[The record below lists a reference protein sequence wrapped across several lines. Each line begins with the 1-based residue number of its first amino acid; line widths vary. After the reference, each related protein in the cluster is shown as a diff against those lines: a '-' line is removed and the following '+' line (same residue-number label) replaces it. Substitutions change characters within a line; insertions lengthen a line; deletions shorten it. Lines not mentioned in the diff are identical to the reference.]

1 MAQVSKKNNTIAKN
15 TLFLYLRMFFV
26 LGVSLYTTRVV
37 FNVLG
42 VVDYGIYNVVS
53 GFVLLFSFL
62 NTSLAN
68 GVQRYYNYSI
78 GRKGEYSV
86 TDVYNMSLL
95 IQLIFGVVLVLVIEL
110 GGLWYMDHYMTIPA
124 ERLVAAKWVFHTGVL
139 SLFLVIMQIPYS
151 AAVIAYE
158 KMDYYAVVNI
168 VDVVARLVAIIVLPC
183 IDVDKLALYGCLLLM
198 INVLDLAM
206 YAGYCKLQFDGI
218 VLALKFRSKLFRDM
232 LVFSGWNIFGTFS
245 FMLQSQGMNLLL
257 NGWFGP
263 VLNAARGVANM
274 VQAAVQGFQ
283 GNIVL
288 AFRPQIVQSYAEGD
302 YERVREMFNWLSKI
316 SYVMLLV
323 IITPLTLELH
333 QVLEFWLGDKVPE
346 ETYIFTTLVLVNTL
360 ISSLNTPVTQVIH
373 ATGRMKLYQIA
384 VGTIICMS
392 LPVAWL
398 FLKMG
403 CEPYSVFVVCILFT
417 LINQIVSIMV
427 LRRYFAIDIRKYVS
441 GIIIPLLVVTVL
453 TPVAGWYLCQVMD
466 ETFLRL
472 VIVGAV
478 SVCMCLALSYYVLLN
493 GAERRVIVSFIQNKI
508 RKS

>member
-95 IQLIFGVVLVLVIEL
+95 IQLIFGVALVLVIEL

-124 ERLVAAKWVFHTGVL
+124 ERLVAARWVFHTGVL

-158 KMDYYAVVNI
+158 KMDYYAIVNI

-183 IDVDKLALYGCLLLM
+183 IDVDKLALYGCLLLI

-206 YAGYCKLQFDGI
+206 YAGYSRSRFGGI
-218 VLALKFRSKLFRDM
+218 VLALKFRPKLFRDM
-232 LVFSGWNIFGTFS
+232 LAFSGWNIFGTFS

-302 YERVREMFNWLSKI
+302 NERVREMFDWLSKI

-333 QVLEFWLGDKVPE
+333 QVLGFWLGDKMPE
-346 ETYIFTTLVLVNTL
+346 ETYVFTTLVLVNTM

-398 FLKMG
+398 LLKMG

-427 LRRYFAIDIRKYVS
+427 LRRYFAMDIRKYVS
-441 GIIIPLLVVTVL
+441 GIIMPLLVVTVL
-453 TPVAGWYLCQVMD
+453 TPVAGWYICQVMD